1 MIILLVILLLII
13 TIIYLFIKASKRI
26 KIITIIIISIIII
39 CYICFRFYIMGKVN
53 NNLIQENKISTSTET
68 QYNKNIEGEHIIK
81 KYEELEN
88 LIERKKLNASI
99 FSKFNR
105 DFFNSYDLIMYI
117 HSTKNSINKIYTS
130 NEKLIIVIHNPGS
143 IRPTT
148 EITNIEVEKNS
159 IKEVNKKW
167 EDEIWWWKLY
177 QYGIL
182 AIFN

>member
-1 MIILLVILLLII
+1 MISLLLILLLVIA
-13 TIIYLFIKASKRI
+13 IIYVLIKSPKNV

-39 CYICFRFYIMGKVN
+39 CYICFRFYIIGKVN
-53 NNLIQENKISTSTET
+53 NNLIQENKISRSTET
-68 QYNKNIEGEHIIK
+68 EYNKNIEGEHIIK
-81 KYEELEN
+81 KYEELEK

-99 FSKFNR
+99 FSEFNR
-105 DFFNSYDLIMYI
+105 DFFNSNDLIVYI

-143 IRPTT
+143 IIPRT
-148 EITNIEVEKNS
+148 EITNIEVAKNS
-159 IKEVNKKW
+159 INDVNKKW